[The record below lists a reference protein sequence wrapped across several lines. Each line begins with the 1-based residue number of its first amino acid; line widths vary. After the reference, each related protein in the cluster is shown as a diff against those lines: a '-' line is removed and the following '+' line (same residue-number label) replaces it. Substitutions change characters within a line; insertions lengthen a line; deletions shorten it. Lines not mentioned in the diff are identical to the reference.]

1 MMILCYIPTSIDE
14 KEIDRRVD
22 LLLYKYDIFFIEDD
36 DIITST
42 ETNQKL
48 LRVIIIHYKPILFW
62 INSLKEIPFTPTE
75 ICELIIFILKN
86 GCSFHSEE
94 DNLYFEKGEIELVYP
109 SIFEIFRKKKEYIPF

>member
-1 MMILCYIPTSIDE
+1 MILCYIPTSIDN

-22 LLLYKYDIFFIEDD
+22 LLLYKFDIFFIEDD

-48 LRVIIIHYKPILFW
+48 LRVIVIHYKAILFW
-62 INSLKEIPFTPTE
+62 IHSIEEISFTPTE

-86 GCSFHSEE
+86 GCDFHSEL
-94 DNLYFEKGEIELVYP
+94 DNLYFEKGEIDTVYP
-109 SIFEIFRKKKEYIPF
+109 QIFEYFRKK

>member
-1 MMILCYIPTSIDE
+1 MILCYIPTSIDD

-36 DIITST
+36 DILIST

-48 LRVIIIHYKPILFW
+48 LRVTIIHYKPILFW
-62 INSLKEIPFTPTE
+62 INSIEELQITPTE

-86 GCSFHSEE
+86 RCSFHSEM
-94 DNLYFEKGEIELVYP
+94 DGLYFEKGEIDTVYP
-109 SIFEIFRKKKEYIPF
+109 QIFEVFRNSDKN